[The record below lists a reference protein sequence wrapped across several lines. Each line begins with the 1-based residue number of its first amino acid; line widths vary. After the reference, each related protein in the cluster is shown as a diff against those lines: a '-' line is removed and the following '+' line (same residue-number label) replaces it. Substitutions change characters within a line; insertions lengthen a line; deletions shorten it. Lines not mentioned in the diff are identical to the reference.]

1 MSIAD
6 RKRDKGIRKV
16 FWVDQ
21 SFDID
26 ERDRVTRN
34 GREIP
39 IKITSSNLVI
49 IDKAFIGILERIKDI
64 EYHSR
69 IKSLES

>member
-6 RKRDKGIRKV
+6 RKQDKGIRKV
-16 FWVDQ
+16 FWLDQ

-26 ERDRVTRN
+26 EMDHVTRN

-39 IKITSSNLVI
+39 ITITSSNLVI
-49 IDKAFIGILERIKDI
+49 IDKVL
-64 EYHSR
+64 
-69 IKSLES
+69 

>member
-6 RKRDKGIRKV
+6 RKRDKVIKKV

-26 ERDRVTRN
+26 ETNHVTRN

-49 IDKAFIGILERIKDI
+49 IDKVFMGILEQIKDI
-64 EYHSR
+64 EYYS
-69 IKSLES
+69 

>member
-6 RKRDKGIRKV
+6 RKRDKVIKKV

-21 SFDID
+21 LFDID
-26 ERDRVTRN
+26 ETNHVTRN

-49 IDKAFIGILERIKDI
+49 IDKVFMGILEQIKDI
-64 EYHSR
+64 EYYS
-69 IKSLES
+69 